1 MQPTVRMYQWDKSS
15 PTTYTRAIET
25 KMKKYPSKISYGL
38 VIIILVIIIASTIS
52 MVAPPIW
59 PGLLINLMVLVFIF
73 YLLLNTYY
81 VISGNF
87 LVVKSGFIVNK
98 KIDINTIVIVS
109 ETNNIISAPAASF
122 DRLNIVYKQ
131 HNSILISPRDK
142 IEFIDHLK
150 RINSEIEI
158 QYKSKKIL

>member
-1 MQPTVRMYQWDKSS
+1 
-15 PTTYTRAIET
+15 
-25 KMKKYPSKISYGL
+25 MKKYPSKISHGL
-38 VIIILVIIIASTIS
+38 VLIILVIIIGSTIP
-52 MVAPPIW
+52 MVSPPIW

-98 KIDINTIVIVS
+98 KIDITTIRIVS

-142 IEFIDHLK
+142 TEFIDHLK
-150 RINSEIEI
+150 RINPKIVI
-158 QYKSKKIL
+158 QYKSKKML